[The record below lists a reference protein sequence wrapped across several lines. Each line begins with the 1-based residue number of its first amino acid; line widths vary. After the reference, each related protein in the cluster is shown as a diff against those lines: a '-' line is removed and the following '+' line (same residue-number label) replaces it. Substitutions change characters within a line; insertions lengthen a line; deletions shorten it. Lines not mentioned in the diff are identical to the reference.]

1 MAHIRGIAW
10 WLIGLGAF
18 AFLIPFVG
26 PLFGFGMGPDPAF
39 AITEARVVRHV
50 IPGTAVMLG
59 GWMLLGR
66 SGGLR
71 LAGGVVAL
79 LGAAWQAVGPFML
92 DTEGASQFIRRS
104 VYHSGTGLVLFF
116 LAAFALGVLAGRK
129 VLSPDQ
135 SGDRPPERTTVG
147 A

>member
-1 MAHIRGIAW
+1 MARTRGIAW

-39 AITEARVVRHV
+39 AVTEARVVRHV
-50 IPGTAVMLG
+50 IPGTAVILG
-59 GWMLLGR
+59 GAMLLGR
-66 SGGLR
+66 SGSLH
-71 LAGGVVAL
+71 LAGGVLAL
-79 LGAAWQAVGPFML
+79 VGAAWQAVGPFML
-92 DTEGASQFIRRS
+92 DTEGVSQFIRRA

-116 LAAFALGVLAGRK
+116 LAAFVLGMMAGRR
-129 VLSPDQ
+129 SPGREEI
-135 SGDRPPERTTVG
+135 GDRHPERVG